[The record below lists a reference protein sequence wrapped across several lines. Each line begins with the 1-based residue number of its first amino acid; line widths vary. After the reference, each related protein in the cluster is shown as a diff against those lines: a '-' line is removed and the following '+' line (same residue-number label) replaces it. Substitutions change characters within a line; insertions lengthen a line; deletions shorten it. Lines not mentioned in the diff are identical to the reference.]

1 MVRYLEQCPS
11 YRPCEVLDCRYSL
24 VRERAKKGLDDSIS
38 CAIDVS
44 ADGPKGLRDIAQI
57 LGVNHSYIQAVE
69 KRALAILAAS
79 LESGVVIPGESEAPK
94 RKASGER

>member
-1 MVRYLEQCPS
+1 MRYLEQCPS
-11 YRPCEVLDCRYSL
+11 YRPCDVLDCRYSL
-24 VRERAKKGLDDSIS
+24 VLERARKGLDDSIS

-57 LGVNHSYIQAVE
+57 LGVNHSYVQAVE
-69 KRALAILAAS
+69 KRALAVLRAGLDANVEVPGEDLAA
-79 LESGVVIPGESEAPK
+79 K

>member
-1 MVRYLEQCPS
+1 MRYLEQCPS
-11 YRPCEVLDCRYSL
+11 YRPCEVLDCRYNL
-24 VRERAKKGLDDSIS
+24 VRERARKGLDDSIS

-57 LGVNHSYIQAVE
+57 LGVNHSYVQAVE

-79 LESGVVIPGESEAPK
+79 LNADVEVPTLPESK